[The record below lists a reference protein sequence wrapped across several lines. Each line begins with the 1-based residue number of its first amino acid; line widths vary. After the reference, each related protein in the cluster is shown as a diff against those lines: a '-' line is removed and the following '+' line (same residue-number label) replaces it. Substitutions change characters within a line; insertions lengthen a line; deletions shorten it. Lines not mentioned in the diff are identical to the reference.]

1 MTETYECDF
10 CTNEAQRKDYR
21 TFDGVTGSYRA
32 CLECCGS
39 DNSTIM
45 WLRDKKRENP
55 EYVKALLKK
64 IKNGEADEKEMEAVR
79 LSIQKEYPEMD
90 CQYRWQE
97 IEIGESNEYKAK
109 ETSNE

>member
-1 MTETYECDF
+1 
-10 CTNEAQRKDYR
+10 
-21 TFDGVTGSYRA
+21 
-32 CLECCGS
+32 
-39 DNSTIM
+39 M

-90 CQYRWQE
+90 CQYR
-97 IEIGESNEYKAK
+97 
-109 ETSNE
+109 